1 MHPDP
6 RMRICV
12 GRHWRVVWDV
22 GSGVLH
28 VERALDIL
36 TSQNL
41 LTPFIA

>member
-1 MHPDP
+1 MRPDP
-6 RMRICV
+6 HMCICV

-36 TSQNL
+36 TSQNSL
-41 LTPFIA
+41 IPFIA